1 MTSSVFVSLFSWNLF
16 GLDSVR
22 QRPSIPKALGY
33 AAPFDADSFA
43 PFGFAKFFAIKGDH
57 DIGATIRTLLCNCLP
72 LAVVGRVR
80 AIVINSS
87 KTVLRARPFAHIL
100 KERFKRH
107 PSFANGYSSLP
118 VITVAAALWIE
129 ASRFHR
135 SPDVKLRR
143 FCEAVGK
150 SWSHCCANALYF
162 EHPLCRHFAM
172 ETSARSRASIAN
184 LGNNESLLSAAVAQA
199 KELSFFR
206 WCALRKNRK
215 NNQAAVSLTYKIGIG
230 NSNCH
235 NGQFSSTKIEIRKTT

>member
-1 MTSSVFVSLFSWNLF
+1 MTNSVFVSLFSWNLF

-22 QRPSIPKALGY
+22 QWPSVPKALGY

-43 PFGFAKFFAIKGDH
+43 PFGFAKLFAIKGDH

-100 KERFKRH
+100 KERFKRY

-118 VITVAAALWIE
+118 VTTVAAALWIKT
-129 ASRFHR
+129 SRLHS

-162 EHPLCRHFAM
+162 EHLLCRHFAM
-172 ETSARSRASIAN
+172 ETSARLRVPISKVRNYA
-184 LGNNESLLSAAVAQA
+184 SLLSAAVAQA
-199 KELSFFR
+199 KELSFIR
-206 WCALRKNRK
+206 WRALRKNRE
-215 NNQAAVSLTYKIGIG
+215 NNHASVSLTYKIGIG

-235 NGQFSSTKIEIRKTT
+235 SAQFNSTEIEIRKTT